1 MTIIHISL
9 KSLHLSSIQAPNSPL
24 VIVTLTGLSIMRR
37 SWYPFCLTFLSVWK
51 IVQYYDIVYIS
62 KTVINNKTLTKF
74 LILSMRLL
82 FRILLNTINVREQ
95 KMDNSEKL
103 ATLGTQDTGRRP
115 LKQKHTTV
123 RKQTQTTSIRHEFKY
138 GSSMFTF
145 I

>member
-1 MTIIHISL
+1 MLPVSL
-9 KSLHLSSIQAPNSPL
+9 NCPLS
-24 VIVTLTGLSIMRR
+24 
-37 SWYPFCLTFLSVWK
+37 
-51 IVQYYDIVYIS
+51 
-62 KTVINNKTLTKF
+62 VINNKTLTKF

-123 RKQTQTTSIRHEFKY
+123 RKTDTNNVNKTRVQIEQSSIQTKR
-138 GSSMFTF
+138 
-145 I
+145 